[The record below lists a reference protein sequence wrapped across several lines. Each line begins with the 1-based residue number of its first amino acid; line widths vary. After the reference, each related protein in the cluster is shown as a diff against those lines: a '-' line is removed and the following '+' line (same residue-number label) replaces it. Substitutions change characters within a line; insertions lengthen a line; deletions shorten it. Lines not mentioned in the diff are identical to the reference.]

1 MPLGMSQTRI
11 TIVKHEDLGWE
22 ERSSLDHRRNWK
34 QLSPACLGEHNQ
46 VLNQSQPCRNIWRKI
61 SQWFPV
67 LDVLIPIDGVWEG
80 ALGIYRNQRSLSLVL
95 QPPDPSWADP
105 WLDQQEE
112 SSSGAFSFRK
122 KGKSRDFLSQGFPSS
137 SGIWFG
143 GCGDHTWGLEKVE
156 NQTVEIKK
164 SEFSFYPLLPIISNV
179 E

>member
-1 MPLGMSQTRI
+1 MGREIESGPQ
-11 TIVKHEDLGWE
+11 E
-22 ERSSLDHRRNWK
+22 ELE
-34 QLSPACLGEHNQ
+34 AA
-46 VLNQSQPCRNIWRKI
+46 QPCLLRRAQPGPEPISALQEHLKKI
-61 SQWFPV
+61 TQWFSV
-67 LDVLIPIDGVWEG
+67 MDVLIPIDGVWEG

-156 NQTVEIKK
+156 NQTIEIKK